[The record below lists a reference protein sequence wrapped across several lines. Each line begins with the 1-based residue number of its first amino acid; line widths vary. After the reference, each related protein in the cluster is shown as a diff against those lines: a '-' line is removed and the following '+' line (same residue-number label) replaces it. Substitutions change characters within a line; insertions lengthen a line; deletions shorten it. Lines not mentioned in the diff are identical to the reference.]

1 MCENADMVITV
12 GSQLYETFNS
22 ALHQCKKDH
31 IFNLIPGIFNE
42 TFGVQKQ
49 YRASKNFEILVFGRG
64 NTEYFEHR
72 GLHVAAK
79 AVAQLNEYEPCYIL
93 KVVGAPEGEQENWL
107 RGWKALRSLVVI

>member
-42 TFGVQKQ
+42 IFGVQKQ

-64 NTEYFEHR
+64 NTEDSEHR

-79 AVAQLNEYEPCYIL
+79 AVHNLLNWGLDE
-93 KVVGAPEGEQENWL
+93 
-107 RGWKALRSLVVI
+107 